1 MMRIAF
7 IRKKY
12 VFHGGAESFSQN
24 FIQGL
29 ASQGHE
35 IHIFAIKWQ
44 TDKTYKNIFFHKIP
58 AITFNSFLRD
68 LSFAIS
74 TYLFLRRKGN
84 YFDVIQSH
92 DKTIY
97 QDIYRAG
104 DGCHIAWLKRRFK
117 RSGFFGKISIILNP
131 YHWLILMLEKMIFTG
146 HKYKK
151 IIAISEFVKKDILKY
166 YDVDD
171 KDIEVIYNGVDTTIF
186 NFENKNLFKKEI
198 RKKYSTAD
206 DDIVLL
212 FVGSGFYRKGLEFL
226 LRAAELVLKP
236 VTIYVVGS
244 GSVKKYQKIVKRQNV
259 IFCGPQ
265 KEINKYYAAADIFVF
280 PTLYEPFGNVH
291 LEALA
296 SGLPVITTRFSG
308 AAEII
313 DDGIHGFVVSSPE
326 DYHAIAEKITFLV
339 DDKDLRE
346 LMGKNAVELAERF
359 SIERNCEA
367 YLNVYKKLI
376 LQNSVPH

>member
-1 MMRIAF
+1 MTIAI

-24 FIQGL
+24 LIKGL
-29 ASQGHE
+29 SSKGHE

-74 TYLFLRRKGN
+74 TFLLVKRKRK
-84 YFDVIQSH
+84 YFDIIQSH

-104 DGCHIAWLKRRFK
+104 DGCHIAWLKQRLK
-117 RSGFFGKISIILNP
+117 RSGFFAKISLILNP
-131 YHWLILMLEKMIFTG
+131 YHWLILILEKIIFTG
-146 HKYKK
+146 HRYKK
-151 IIAISEFVKKDILKY
+151 IIAISEFVKKDILEHY
-166 YDVDD
+166 HVDEN
-171 KDIEVIYNGVDTTIF
+171 DIEIIYNGIDTKIF

-198 RKKYSTAD
+198 RKKYSTTD

-226 LRAAELVLKP
+226 LKAAELVLKP
-236 VTIYVVGS
+236 ITVYVVGN
-244 GSVKKYQKIVKRQNV
+244 GSVKKYQKIVKRQKV

-265 KEINKYYAAADIFVF
+265 KEINKYYAASDIFVF
-280 PTLYEPFGNVH
+280 PTMYEPFGNVH

-296 SGLPVITTRFSG
+296 SGLPVITTKFSG

-313 DDGIHGFVVSSPE
+313 EDGIHGFVVSSPE
-326 DYHAIAEKITFLV
+326 DYHAIAEKITFLANNGG
-339 DDKDLRE
+339 LRE
-346 LMGKNAVELAERF
+346 LMSKNAIKLAERF
-359 SIERNCEA
+359 SIEKNCEA
-367 YLNVYKKLI
+367 YLNLYKKVI
-376 LQNSVPH
+376 FQDRVPY